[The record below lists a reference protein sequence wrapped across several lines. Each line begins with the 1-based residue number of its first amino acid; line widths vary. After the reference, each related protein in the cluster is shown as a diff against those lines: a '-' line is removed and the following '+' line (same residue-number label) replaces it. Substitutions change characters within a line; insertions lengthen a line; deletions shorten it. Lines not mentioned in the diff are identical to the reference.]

1 MQAIGR
7 PWGVTA
13 YGAGSVKALPDLV
26 RVRFKIVNTE
36 PTPAAAFDTAST
48 SVSGVRSALRGRG
61 VPDSAVQA
69 SRLNLATA
77 TEYIDGAQRF
87 AGYRCVA
94 AFSVDSTDLN
104 GVQQLLVDLV
114 AAGVNEIGGV
124 DFDVTAKRALRAEA
138 RRKAVAAAR
147 AKAELYAEAATV
159 RLGPVLHIEDV
170 DAEQSG
176 GERYRSHSSYASD
189 AALEQDLAP
198 GHIVVNAAV
207 ILGFAIARD

>member
-1 MQAIGR
+1 MQTIGR

-26 RVRFKIVNTE
+26 RVKFKIVNTE
-36 PTPAAAFDTAST
+36 QTPSAAFDAAST

-77 TEYIDGAQRF
+77 TEYVNNAHRF

-94 AFSVDSTDLN
+94 SFSVDSTDLN

-124 DFDVTAKRALRAEA
+124 DFDVTTKQALRAEA

-147 AKAELYAEAATV
+147 AKAELYAEAADI
-159 RLGPVLHIEDV
+159 RLGAVLHIEDV
-170 DAEQSG
+170 DAEQT
-176 GERYRSHSSYASD
+176 GERYRSHSAYASD
-189 AALEQDLAP
+189 ASLEQDLAP